1 MFKFTP
7 EMGLR
12 LRELR
17 LREGM
22 TQQELAVLMG
32 RQGKGNHQLIGK
44 VELGKA
50 PYPSLGF
57 VADYLRACKASF
69 DDIADLL
76 NAYTA
81 QPTVIEQRGYERVRS
96 LAARLSRQAG
106 KAVVRYDLKVTT
118 ARGKPESMDERL
130 RHARAYAEAA
140 EKLQQLNRLIED
152 EIAKAG
158 LGPFYADAIRLREYA
173 RKLWG
178 LLTCGKDEHKLKPKL
193 EKLERWT
200 AEVGI
205 VSLPVLATLRERVA
219 ALVDEQWKIHDRDT
233 RARKGQS

>member
-1 MFKFTP
+1 MSRSKEMFKFTP

-69 DDIADLL
+69 NDITDLL
-76 NAYTA
+76 NAYTS
-81 QPTVIEQRGYERVRS
+81 QPTVMEQRGYKRVAS
-96 LAARLSRQAG
+96 L
-106 KAVVRYDLKVTT
+106 
-118 ARGKPESMDERL
+118 
-130 RHARAYAEAA
+130 
-140 EKLQQLNRLIED
+140 
-152 EIAKAG
+152 
-158 LGPFYADAIRLREYA
+158 A
-173 RKLWG
+173 RKLSARVAKAVENYDHGVTRSRQKPEPLRQRIRNAKSYAHAQEAQRRLNSLVEGELSSAGILPASVEAAWTRVYAKKLYR
-178 LLTCGKDEHKLKPKL
+178 LLSRSKDEHKLKPKL
-193 EKLERWT
+193 NELERWA

-205 VSLPVLATLRERVA
+205 GSLPVRTTLRERIT
-219 ALVDEQWKIHDRDT
+219 ALVSER
-233 RARKGQS
+233 S

>member
-57 VADYLRACKASF
+57 VADYLRACRASF
-69 DDIADLL
+69 NDITDLL
-76 NAYTA
+76 NAYTS
-81 QPTVIEQRGYERVRS
+81 QPTVIEQRGYRRVRS
-96 LAARLSRQAG
+96 LARKLSASVA
-106 KAVVRYDLKVTT
+106 KAVENYDHGVT
-118 ARGKPESMDERL
+118 RSRPKPEAVRKRL
-130 RHARAYAEAA
+130 KHAKAYADAQEA
-140 EKLQQLNRLIED
+140 QRRLNRLVEA
-152 EIAKAG
+152 ELSAAG
-158 LGPFYADAIRLREYA
+158 IRPATADAAWMRVYA
-173 RKLWG
+173 RKLYR
-178 LLTCGKDEHKLKPKL
+178 LLSRSEDEPRLKPKL
-193 EKLERWT
+193 EELERWA

-205 VSLPVLATLRERVA
+205 ESLPVRALLRDRITALASEA
-219 ALVDEQWKIHDRDT
+219 P
-233 RARKGQS
+233 AR

>member
-1 MFKFTP
+1 MSRSKEMFKFTP

-32 RQGKGNHQLIGK
+32 RQGRGNHQLIGK

-69 DDIADLL
+69 TDITDLL
-76 NAYTA
+76 NAYTS
-81 QPTVIEQRGYERVRS
+81 QPTVIEQRGYRRVRS
-96 LAARLSRQAG
+96 LARKLSPGVA
-106 KAVVRYDLKVTT
+106 KAVENYDHAVTRASSKAEPVRN
-118 ARGKPESMDERL
+118 RL
-130 RHARAYAEAA
+130 TNVRAYARGQEA
-140 EKLQQLNRLIED
+140 QRQLNRLVET
-152 EIAKAG
+152 ELASAG
-158 LGPFYADAIRLREYA
+158 IPPASVEADWTRVYA
-173 RKLWG
+173 RKLYR
-178 LLTCGKDEHKLKPKL
+178 LLSQAGTGNPERLKRKLRHL
-193 EKLERWT
+193 EGWA

-205 VSLPVLATLRERVA
+205 GALPVRVVLRDRITALAGESRSR
-219 ALVDEQWKIHDRDT
+219 
-233 RARKGQS
+233 

>member
-69 DDIADLL
+69 NDITDLL
-76 NAYTA
+76 NAYTS
-81 QPTVIEQRGYERVRS
+81 QPTVMEQRGYKRVAS
-96 LAARLSRQAG
+96 L
-106 KAVVRYDLKVTT
+106 
-118 ARGKPESMDERL
+118 
-130 RHARAYAEAA
+130 
-140 EKLQQLNRLIED
+140 
-152 EIAKAG
+152 
-158 LGPFYADAIRLREYA
+158 A
-173 RKLWG
+173 RKLSARVAKAVENYDHGVTRSRQKPEPLRQRIRNAKSYAHAQEAQRRLNSLVEGELSSAGILPASVEAAWTRVYAKKLYR
-178 LLTCGKDEHKLKPKL
+178 LLSRSKDEHKLKPKL
-193 EKLERWT
+193 NELERWA

-205 VSLPVLATLRERVA
+205 GSLPVRTTLRERIT
-219 ALVDEQWKIHDRDT
+219 ALVSER
-233 RARKGQS
+233 S